1 MLDDTDVHRTT
12 AEDADRIPRELARAV
27 RRNLGAHAVGG
38 LYTTGG
44 DVTAAVLAELGSS
57 GLEIWEAVVPL
68 AVAGTVVGGPWDG
81 LHVVTK
87 GGLIGDA
94 DTAVLCMEHLRRAVE
109 RDRRH
114 VTSAEPR
121 TRW

>member
-1 MLDDTDVHRTT
+1 MRETQGRRYQPSDVVDFVIVGSGAA
-12 AEDADRIPRELARAV
+12 AESP
-27 RRNLGAHAVGG
+27 
-38 LYTTGG
+38 
-44 DVTAAVLAELGSS
+44 
-57 GLEIWEAVVPL
+57 
-68 AVAGTVVGGPWDG
+68 VGGPWDG